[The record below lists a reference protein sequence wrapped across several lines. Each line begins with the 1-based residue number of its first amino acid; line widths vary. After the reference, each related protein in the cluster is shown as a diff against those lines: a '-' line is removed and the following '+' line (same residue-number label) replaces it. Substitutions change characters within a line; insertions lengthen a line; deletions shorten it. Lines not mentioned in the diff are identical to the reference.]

1 MGKILKA
8 HFARNKIKKAIE
20 WDEFEIDLT
29 GYTEIQDEAAKAL
42 SECELSIDLR
52 DLEILSDKAA
62 EYFSNHGK
70 SIDLAKVFEL
80 TPVAAKWLA
89 KKRSFI
95 HFEMPT
101 ITQEIAGIFAKGNA
115 RLKFTKLEELNDSD
129 EHIALLNYLRETGQL
144 GRLPS
149 YVEIPSSVKK
159 RFPELG

>member
-1 MGKILKA
+1 MGKVLKSHIA
-8 HFARNKIKKAIE
+8 KNKIKKAIE

-42 SECELSIDLR
+42 SECDLSLDLR

-62 EYFSNHGK
+62 EYFSDHDK
-70 SIDLAKVFEL
+70 SIDLAKVFKL

-89 KKRSFI
+89 KKNSFI

-101 ITQEIAGIFAKGNA
+101 ITQEIADIFSKGNA
-115 RLKFTKLEELNDSD
+115 RLKLTKLEELNDSD
-129 EHIALLNYLRETGQL
+129 EHIALLNYLREIGQL

-149 YVEIPSSVKK
+149 YIKIPFSVKK
-159 RFPELG
+159 QFPELG

>member
-1 MGKILKA
+1 MGKVLKA
-8 HFARNKIKKAIE
+8 HIVKNKIKKAVE
-20 WDEFEIDLT
+20 WDEYEVDLL

-42 SECELSIDLR
+42 SECELAIDLR
-52 DLEILSDKAA
+52 DLETLSDKAA
-62 EYFSNHGK
+62 EFFSEHEK

-101 ITQEIAGIFAKGNA
+101 ISEEIAGIFSEGSA

-129 EHIALLNYLRETGQL
+129 EHIAFLNYLRETGQL
-144 GRLPS
+144 DRLPS
-149 YVEIPSSVKK
+149 DIKIPPSVKK
-159 RFPELG
+159 QFAELG